1 LRGIDLDRLSES
13 QLIGD
18 RKSLNS
24 SSKEQRYR
32 ASLETDIVNNSAA
45 IIRWQRVEVE
55 AKSCYGANPYF
66 PQNGGSA
73 TPSKELQ
80 WLSNLV
86 PFKPLQLQTS
96 PTILSLPPVPGAKDD
111 LNQQA
116 ESQKAQVVKTVDVL
130 LARWTTLDAL
140 EGRPKKPGQM
150 KNDSLASHT
159 GQGVMPRQ
167 REMKPRRKSM
177 AEDVGKRCAD
187 SEDPSDET
195 TTKPLTDSEF
205 IDFMDCTNMLP
216 SGNINGSS
224 PLSSRGFPATY

>member
-1 LRGIDLDRLSES
+1 LKGIDLDRLSES

-45 IIRWQRVEVE
+45 ITRWRRVEVE
-55 AKSCYGANPYF
+55 ARSCYGANPYSL
-66 PQNGGSA
+66 QNGGST

-80 WLSNLV
+80 WLSSLV
-86 PFKPLQLQTS
+86 PFKPLQLQTAP

-140 EGRPKKPGQM
+140 DGRPKKPGQV

-159 GQGVMPRQ
+159 GQGAMPRQ

-195 TTKPLTDSEF
+195 TTKPLTDSES
-205 IDFMDCTNMLP
+205 IDFKDCTDMLP
-216 SGNINGSS
+216 SGDINGSS
-224 PLSSRGFPATY
+224 LSSRGFPATY